1 MDPIAIQPCLGFLP
15 IDVIKRTLEST
26 TQLAKWHNKV
36 PLQKHWTPRFQ
47 FMNVHRLKEPVAT
60 DTFFANCRALG
71 GATCAQVFY
80 GIQSH
85 MINVYP
91 MKSES
96 EGPEAYEDFIREE
109 GCPSLLRRD
118 NSKMQT
124 GEDFKSINRHFCVKD
139 GFTEPHHPHQN
150 PAESQAVR
158 WLKHHCQT
166 VMNISGAPDYVWPDC
181 LTWLA
186 DIHNVTAN
194 EALDYRTPYE
204 KRHGSTPDISA
215 YLLFTFWQPI
225 LYLDSEQS
233 YPSSKELPGY
243 FLGIAKHHG
252 DALTFTILTCEGTR
266 LVRSVIR
273 PASGRPLAGF
283 PNRRTTHM
291 DLPTTQEP
299 PYLTH
304 EQDSSSSQQGGIND
318 LAETETEVQ
327 TPLQIESLE
336 TIIAPTERQFPKES
350 IEAEMATIPEEP
362 VDEPKEGRPEV
373 VEETQQKAKTPDP
386 KPKSKLRFGQRTI
399 PIERELSHSRPRRR
413 KKKKVKHDPSKL
425 RRSTRNSRLT
435 RTQITSLATVLKAIL
450 MLGLLCFTT
459 SPVQGEQTTEW
470 LQSILEI
477 NPELEKEETDFDES
491 YPESCDSEKARK
503 LRYYHF
509 VLDTMSDNEDQ
520 EDSYFAYNG
529 T

>member
-1 MDPIAIQPCLGFLP
+1 
-15 IDVIKRTLEST
+15 
-26 TQLAKWHNKV
+26 
-36 PLQKHWTPRFQ
+36 
-47 FMNVHRLKEPVAT
+47 
-60 DTFFANCRALG
+60 
-71 GATCAQVFY
+71 
-80 GIQSH
+80 
-85 MINVYP
+85 
-91 MKSES
+91 
-96 EGPEAYEDFIREE
+96 
-109 GCPSLLRRD
+109 
-118 NSKMQT
+118 
-124 GEDFKSINRHFCVKD
+124 
-139 GFTEPHHPHQN
+139 
-150 PAESQAVR
+150 
-158 WLKHHCQT
+158 
-166 VMNISGAPDYVWPDC
+166 
-181 LTWLA
+181 
-186 DIHNVTAN
+186 
-194 EALDYRTPYE
+194 
-204 KRHGSTPDISA
+204 
-215 YLLFTFWQPI
+215 
-225 LYLDSEQS
+225 
-233 YPSSKELPGY
+233 
-243 FLGIAKHHG
+243 
-252 DALTFTILTCEGTR
+252 
-266 LVRSVIR
+266 
-273 PASGRPLAGF
+273 
-283 PNRRTTHM
+283 M

-491 YPESCDSEKARK
+491 YPESCDSEKARI
-503 LRYYHF
+503 RI
-509 VLDTMSDNEDQ
+509 DDNIVR
-520 EDSYFAYNG
+520 
-529 T
+529 